1 VITLTDRGLSALNE
15 VLQELKVHLEGAG
28 SEVFVF
34 DGVVAS
40 GLFEG
45 AYYISKDGY
54 REQIK
59 EKLGYDPFPGTL
71 NVKINQEDFDKRRRL
86 ERHPSFVL
94 QGFKDGERSF
104 GSAKCYPLL
113 LNDEMKGALIVADRT
128 IHDLTTM
135 EIISPVYLR
144 RHFGLSDGDSVKLSF
159 LSPRRTVA

>member
-1 VITLTDRGLSALNE
+1 
-15 VLQELKVHLEGAG
+15 
-28 SEVFVF
+28 
-34 DGVVAS
+34 
-40 GLFEG
+40 
-45 AYYISKDGY
+45 
-54 REQIK
+54 
-59 EKLGYDPFPGTL
+59 L